1 MTDITTAVA
10 AEVEQRPT
18 DTGTL
23 EHLPPSDL
31 ELDTNVRDD
40 AALDSDFVASIRE
53 HGVLQPVT
61 AFRTPDGVVEV
72 RDGQRRVLA
81 AMQAAL
87 PSIPV
92 YVRTTPNS
100 DERAAAAERIAHQIV
115 TNDHRAALTDA
126 QRAKGIN
133 QMLLDGISVTKV
145 AKKLAMRRETID
157 AAATAASSAVAMAA
171 LDDGQLSLHEAAA
184 LTD

>member
-1 MTDITTAVA
+1 MSAMT
-10 AEVEQRPT
+10 
-18 DTGTL
+18 
-23 EHLPPSDL
+23 PPSTVIL
-31 ELDTNVRDD
+31 WP
-40 AALDSDFVASIRE
+40 SIRE

-61 AFRTPDGVVEV
+61 AFRTPDGVVKV

-81 AMQAAL
+81 AIQAAL

-145 AKKLAMRRETID
+145 AKKLRRETID

-171 LDDGQLSLHEAAA
+171 LDDGQSACMKPP

>member
-1 MTDITTAVA
+1 MCAPHPIATSV
-10 AEVEQRPT
+10 QR
-18 DTGTL
+18 
-23 EHLPPSDL
+23 
-31 ELDTNVRDD
+31 
-40 AALDSDFVASIRE
+40 
-53 HGVLQPVT
+53 
-61 AFRTPDGVVEV
+61 
-72 RDGQRRVLA
+72 
-81 AMQAAL
+81 L
-87 PSIPV
+87 PSGL
-92 YVRTTPNS
+92 
-100 DERAAAAERIAHQIV
+100 RIAHQIV